1 MKNMA
6 FYTFPIGKIGI
17 AADDGGICGVF
28 FSTEAP
34 PEDVYKRQF

>member
-6 FYTFPIGKIGI
+6 FYTFPIGRIGI

-34 PEDVYKRQF
+34 PEGFEQA